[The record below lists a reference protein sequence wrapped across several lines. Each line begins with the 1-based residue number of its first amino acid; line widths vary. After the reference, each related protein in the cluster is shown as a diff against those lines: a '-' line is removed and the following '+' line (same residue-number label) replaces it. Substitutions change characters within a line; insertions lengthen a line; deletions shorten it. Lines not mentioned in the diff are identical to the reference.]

1 MSKGDHGSFFLK
13 ERFCNRT
20 KYIKTLIPRG
30 DILHESD
37 RSHLFRFAEL
47 FSRFHHFLV
56 IFPFG
61 SLFKGTVCHDGES
74 FHNFFFT
81 RKYLHIIGYIPCLD
95 DGYGKLMDMTV

>member
-1 MSKGDHGSFFLK
+1 MSKGEHGSFFLK
-13 ERFCNRT
+13 ESFYNRT

-30 DILHESD
+30 DNLHESY

-47 FSRFHHFLV
+47 FSLFHHFLV

-74 FHNFFFT
+74 FHNFIFM
-81 RKYLHIIGYIPCLD
+81 RKYLHIMGYISPLD
-95 DGYGKLMDMTV
+95 GGYGKLMDMT